1 MADDSDDHSTLTIY
15 RRPGNSPAVPNVKST
30 LMPPGFDPLASPTDA
45 SARVAGIKSTLM
57 PPGFDPL
64 APSGTSG
71 PAPPK
76 STLMPPGFDPF
87 SKTGPVPAPTPGP
100 QAGGV
105 EAPTTPPAAPKW
117 SGAVLPISED
127 SAGKRH
133 LDFNAGITGAIKN
146 FLTLPGDVYA
156 GRKNLNDPAT
166 MDEAIGMGVNIA
178 LGGAGRMPAGA
189 ARLGQRFA
197 AEPGA
202 PPGSTGAPPVST
214 KVSPPAAEAVAAEP
228 TTSFEKLQSLRAENA
243 AKAAAAPDP
252 TLRQGLTEASN
263 VFKGIFDPKAL
274 EGGETAASGLRQAM
288 GRSTE
293 LSEQGK
299 FALQKFNDQVESL
312 PDADKLGLMHY
323 LQTRSKAEAAGAQI
337 SDDWK
342 PFLDTFRDHMQAVR
356 SEIEGMDK
364 FENAQFQDDYLTQL
378 YKDPEAAKKFFGQAR
393 VGDKGFLK
401 GKKNAT
407 YEDAIN
413 AGIEP
418 LTLNPIELGVR
429 YLDNAHRFV
438 EVTKF
443 MEESK
448 AAGDWGLYPPGHQ
461 PEGWVEMKKYPR
473 NPMTNQAAYA
483 PEGFATIYNRFRSQ
497 GWEQFGRG
505 GQALDALRATSNTL
519 AGFKFALSQYHGLK
533 TMVESVANGV
543 SDALTTA
550 QGGDLLGGAAKAVK
564 SFGNPVSDFRRG
576 RKLQNEYRDANSE
589 TLKNMPETRR
599 AMDKLV
605 DANFRFVGKGRAS
618 DEYRYSKAGS
628 YKAFTEAGRKAEKAM
643 LATDVK
649 DWKGNPIGKTVP
661 LIAKNVGR
669 ALETMSAPT
678 FSVYIPAMK
687 TSAAMRMMET
697 FLKQN
702 PTATDAEAAAYARL
716 VTDRIDNRYGEMN
729 QDNLFL
735 PKLAQQLAQLATI
748 SWSYEFGTAR
758 SVAGAIKDT
767 ATLPMR
773 VARGQK
779 AWTEQMNY
787 PIAYAIVGGTLS
799 AMYQYFH
806 TGKAPESVEDL
817 IAPQSGGEDAT
828 TGKPERAILP
838 GDEFSVM
845 NFFAQPGESLK
856 DKQAFW
862 LQLGEHL
869 AENADFRGDP
879 ISLSTDSNLQA
890 VKTYGDYAAK
900 EALPIFM
907 SQPRKGKSNIGEIQR
922 FLGVRPAGMRWTDPE
937 GFKSMTSAV
946 GLNKDA
952 DKAWHDYN
960 AKRAAAGLPPSRDK
974 FGWES
979 AYKARAHK
987 AQHKVRAE

>member
-15 RRPGNSPAVPNVKST
+15 RRPGNSPAMPNVKST
-30 LMPPGFDPLASPTDA
+30 PMPPGFDP
-45 SARVAGIKSTLM
+45 RFAGIKSTPM

-64 APSGTSG
+64 APSGASG
-71 PAPPK
+71 TAPPK
-76 STLMPPGFDPF
+76 STPMPKGFDPF

-146 FLTLPGDVYA
+146 FLTLPGDVQA

-166 MDEAIGMGVNIA
+166 MDEAVGMGVNVG
-178 LGGAGRMPAGA
+178 LG
-189 ARLGQRFA
+189 LGERFA
-197 AEPGA
+197 AGA
-202 PPGSTGAPPVST
+202 PPGSTGAPPGST
-214 KVSPPAAEAVAAEP
+214 KVSPPAAEAGAPP
-228 TTSFEKLQSLRAENA
+228 TTFEKLQTLRAENA

-252 TLRQGLTEASN
+252 TLRQGLTEAAN

-299 FALQKFNDQVESL
+299 FALQKFNDQVEAL

-473 NPMTNQAAYA
+473 NPMTNQSAYA

-702 PTATDAEAAAYARL
+702 PTATDAEAAAYARQ

-799 AMYQYFH
+799 AMYQYFL

-856 DKQAFW
+856 DRQAFW

-869 AENADFRGDP
+869 AENADFRVDP

-890 VKTYGDYAAK
+890 VKAYGDYAAK
-900 EALPIFM
+900 EALPLFM

-960 AKRAAAGLPPSRDK
+960 AKRAEAGLPPSRDK

-979 AYKARAHK
+979 SYKTK
-987 AQHKVRAE
+987 HKVRAE

>member
-1 MADDSDDHSTLTIY
+1 M
-15 RRPGNSPAVPNVKST
+15 
-30 LMPPGFDPLASPTDA
+30 
-45 SARVAGIKSTLM
+45 
-57 PPGFDPL
+57 
-64 APSGTSG
+64 
-71 PAPPK
+71 
-76 STLMPPGFDPF
+76 
-87 SKTGPVPAPTPGP
+87 
-100 QAGGV
+100 
-105 EAPTTPPAAPKW
+105 
-117 SGAVLPISED
+117 
-127 SAGKRH
+127 
-133 LDFNAGITGAIKN
+133 
-146 FLTLPGDVYA
+146 
-156 GRKNLNDPAT
+156 
-166 MDEAIGMGVNIA
+166 
-178 LGGAGRMPAGA
+178 
-189 ARLGQRFA
+189 
-197 AEPGA
+197 
-202 PPGSTGAPPVST
+202 
-214 KVSPPAAEAVAAEP
+214 
-228 TTSFEKLQSLRAENA
+228 
-243 AKAAAAPDP
+243 PDP
-252 TLRQGLTEASN
+252 TLRQGLTEAAN

-299 FALQKFNDQVESL
+299 FALQKFNDQVEAL

-473 NPMTNQAAYA
+473 NPMTNQSAYA

-550 QGGDLLGGAAKAVK
+550 WGGDLLGGAAKAVK

-628 YKAFTEAGRKAEKAM
+628 YKAFTEAGRKAERAM

-649 DWKGNPIGKTVP
+649 DWKGNPIGRTVP

-669 ALETMSAPT
+669 TLETLSEPT

-702 PTATDAEAAAYARL
+702 PTATDAEAAAYARQ

-773 VARGQK
+773 AARGQK
-779 AWTEQMNY
+779 VWTEQMNY

-799 AMYQYFH
+799 AMYQYFL

-828 TGKPERAILP
+828 TGKPERSILP

-862 LQLGEHL
+862 LQIAEQL
-869 AENADFRGDP
+869 ASNEDRPRKDP
-879 ISLSTDSNLQA
+879 ISLSTDSNFQA
-890 VKTYGDYAAK
+890 VQAYLKYAVKAS
-900 EALPIFM
+900 LPIFM

-937 GFKSMTSAV
+937 GFKSMTRAV

-960 AKRAAAGLPPSRDK
+960 AKRAEAGLPPSRDK

-979 AYKARAHK
+979 AYKTK
-987 AQHKVRAE
+987 HKVRAE